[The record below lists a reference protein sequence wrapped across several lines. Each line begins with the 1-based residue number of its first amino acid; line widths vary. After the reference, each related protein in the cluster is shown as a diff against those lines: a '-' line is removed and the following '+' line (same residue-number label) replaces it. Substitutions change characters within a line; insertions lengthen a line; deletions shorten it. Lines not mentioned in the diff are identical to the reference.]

1 MEEIDIITSEA
12 RGVRKLSERNLQA
25 KRALILTEED
35 TRKLDWSEIPVG
47 TIKVN
52 QYTGMMSI
60 KLQDVL
66 VLKENGRQLENHF
79 ILQAGDNPAP
89 TDKVYEIKDR
99 TLNYYKGEGCKVTSW
114 TRADIE
120 YSSQTD
126 WLPIGI
132 KNDGTI
138 SIAKDVMY
146 VEEVFTV
153 VDPRKDIQG
162 LFEYTNAQGEHRHM
176 PFTDEGYPVFELEQ
190 GTYSRF
196 RNHLEVTLDDALN
209 RSARSKGII
218 EISEK
223 RFAITDELHVGEELT
238 VRYLQTLRVGNP
250 YPRIFVSNKAP
261 TIAEENDFWLDTND
275 GPYESD
281 VVQLP

>member
-12 RGVRKLSERNLQA
+12 RGVRKLSERNLQT

-35 TRKLDWSEIPVG
+35 ARKLDWSEIPVG

-79 ILQAGDNPAP
+79 ILQAGDNPAL

-196 RNHLEVTLDDALN
+196 RNHLEVTLDDTLN

-223 RFAITDELHVGEELT
+223 RFALVDELHVGEEIT
-238 VRYLQTLRVGNP
+238 VRYVQTLRLGNP

-261 TIAEENDFWLDTND
+261 TIAEENDFWLDTSD
-275 GPYESD
+275 APYEND

>member
-12 RGVRKLSERNLQA
+12 RGVRKLSERNLQN

-35 TRKLDWSEIPVG
+35 ARKLDWSEIPVG

-79 ILQAGDNPAP
+79 IFQAGDNPAL

-196 RNHLEVTLDDALN
+196 RNHLEVTLDDTLN

-238 VRYLQTLRVGNP
+238 VRYVQTLRFGNP

-261 TIAEENDFWLDTND
+261 TIAEENDFWLDTSD
-275 GPYESD
+275 APYESD

>member
-12 RGVRKLSERNLQA
+12 RGVRKLSERNLQT

-35 TRKLDWSEIPVG
+35 VRKLDWSEIPVG

-146 VEEVFTV
+146 VEEVFTI
-153 VDPRKDIQG
+153 VDPRKDVQG
-162 LFEYTNAQGEHRHM
+162 LFEYTNASGEHRHM
-176 PFTDEGYPVFELEQ
+176 PFTDEGYPVFELEM

-196 RNHLEVTLDDALN
+196 RNHLEVTLDDTLN

-223 RFAITDELHVGEELT
+223 RFALVDELHVGEEIT
-238 VRYLQTLRVGNP
+238 VRYVQTLRLGNP

-261 TIAEENDFWLDTND
+261 TIAEENDFWLDTSD
-275 GPYESD
+275 APYESD